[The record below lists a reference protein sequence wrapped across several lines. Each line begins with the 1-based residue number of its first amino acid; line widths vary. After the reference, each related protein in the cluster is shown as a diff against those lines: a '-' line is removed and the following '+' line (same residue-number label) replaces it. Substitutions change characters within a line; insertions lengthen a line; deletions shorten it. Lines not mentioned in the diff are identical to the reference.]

1 MILLDYL
8 MYATLFILKYK
19 QKYSIHLITNSSNLA
34 IDYTNEVFTLYLRRL
49 FIFLYI
55 LKYNIRLT

>member
-1 MILLDYL
+1 

-19 QKYSIHLITNSSNLA
+19 QKYSIPLITNSSNLV
-34 IDYTNEVFTLYLRRL
+34 IDYTNEVFTLYLHRL
-49 FIFLYI
+49 LIFLYI